1 MGSDNQLLFSEE
13 SESTHTTPT
22 KSGSNDE
29 YLVLVVDDDEYVQQL
44 TKMVLKGFTF
54 EGSPIRLASAMS
66 AKEAMSYLDE
76 HDNVAVA
83 LVDVVMETDNAG
95 LELVNHIRNN
105 LRNNEVRL
113 LIRTG
118 QPGAAPEESVFQD
131 YDINDY
137 LSKTDLSAHK
147 LRMALLNALRSYRDI
162 KRAVDLQ
169 KKIMAAEQET
179 QAASAA
185 SEAKSQFL
193 AHMSHEIRTPL
204 NGIIGLSDILSRTE
218 LDTTQNQYVKTIRTS
233 GEALLS
239 IINDVLDFSK
249 IEAGK
254 LELETIDFSL
264 PEICQSLE
272 DLFIAQL
279 NEKQLNFSYQ
289 IDDKIP
295 HFIKGDP
302 LRIKQILLN
311 LMSNSLKFT
320 KQGGISLNITLIN
333 DDDGLTLEFQF
344 KDTGI
349 GIPKDKQKSLFE
361 AFTQVD
367 ATTTR
372 KYGGTGL
379 GLQISKRL
387 VEIMGGQINVNSV
400 EGQGSEFLFSLN
412 LNKGEAVASEEI
424 KVEQSNT
431 DTPNSV
437 RILVAEDN
445 KTNQMVISAMLKKL
459 GYEFIICNNGQEAF
473 DTLKAEKFNLV
484 LMDCQMPVMDG
495 FATTQAIRQ
504 QAQWEKL
511 PIIALTAGV
520 TAKEQKQCFDA
531 GMSDFLSKP
540 VVIDTLK
547 NMLGKWHSSFTPEP

>member
-13 SESTHTTPT
+13 SESTQTTDT
-22 KSGSNDE
+22 KAGSEDE

-66 AKEAMSYLDE
+66 AKEAMSYLND

-95 LELVNHIRNN
+95 LDLVNHIRNN

-204 NGIIGLSDILSRTE
+204 NGIIGLSDILSRTKLNE
-218 LDTTQNQYVKTIRTS
+218 SQSQYIKTIRTS

-254 LELETIDFSL
+254 LELESIDFSL
-264 PEICQSLE
+264 PEVCQSLE
-272 DLFIAQL
+272 DLFISQL
-279 NEKQLNFSYQ
+279 KEKQLNFSYQ
-289 IDDKIP
+289 IAEGIP
-295 HFIKGDP
+295 EFIKGDP

-320 KQGGISLNITLIN
+320 KQGGISLNINLIN
-333 DDDGLTLEFQF
+333 DTDGLTLEFKF

-349 GIPKDKQKSLFE
+349 GIPKDKQEALFE

-387 VEIMGGQINVNSV
+387 VEIMGGNIKVNSV
-400 EGQGSEFLFSLN
+400 EGEGSEFLFSLN
-412 LNKGEAVASEEI
+412 LNKGKAVTSEEVQ
-424 KVEQSNT
+424 VEQGATS
-431 DTPNSV
+431 TPHSV

-445 KTNQMVISAMLKKL
+445 RTNQMVISAMLKKL
-459 GYEFIICNNGQEAF
+459 GYQFTICNNGKEAL
-473 DTLKAEKFNLV
+473 DTLKTETFNLV

-495 FATTQAIRQ
+495 FATTEAIRL
-504 QAQWEKL
+504 QAQWKKL

-520 TAKEQKQCFDA
+520 TVKEQKQCFDA

-547 NMLGKWHSSFTPEP
+547 VMLDKWH